1 MERTPY
7 LRYLKECLEHA
18 EDSKVFDADALL
30 LKRKWMSADVLPE
43 LSQVQ
48 WDLREEG
55 GTILEYTCD
64 TYTAQT

>member
-30 LKRKWMSADVLPE
+30 LKRRCLSPDVLPE

-48 WDLREEG
+48 
-55 GTILEYTCD
+55 
-64 TYTAQT
+64 